1 MENAWKMLTSGTDP
15 GLSFWK
21 APAHLGNPGVGGT
34 KCQGQLPPGLATL
47 LWCSPP
53 QPTTPEDKN
62 DIQLIQIF
70 PVPGK
75 VNLG

>member
-1 MENAWKMLTSGTDP
+1 MPGKCLRVAQTLGSASGKHLHIWGTLEWAVQNAKGSSPQAWLPSYG
-15 GLSFWK
+15 
-21 APAHLGNPGVGGT
+21 AP
-34 KCQGQLPPGLATL
+34 
-47 LWCSPP
+47 PP